1 MQDDEL
7 DMINTYFNISPL
19 PQHVRLGIGDDAAI
33 HTTPAGFDIL
43 TSIDTS
49 VMGQHFLEKTPPYDI
64 GHKSLAVSLSD
75 MAAMGATPDTTLLS
89 LSLPHMNKAWLK
101 DFSAGFLDL
110 AKRYDVTLIG
120 GDTTK
125 GPLSITTV
133 LQGYAPQ
140 GQAITRSGA
149 KVADLLCVTQTIGDA
164 GYARFNPHAP
174 SAMRDQL
181 NRPIPLI
188 EFGIA
193 LRGIATSAIDV
204 SDGLAM
210 DIARLTQAS
219 QVGAHIKLGLIPL
232 SPDLPG
238 HIDNIPATEFA
249 LSAGDDYQLC
259 FTIPPDRTRDLQAIS
274 QKLQTPCHVI
284 GEMTEHKEVIF
295 LNNANEPVKIQRWGY
310 THF

>member
-1 MQDDEL
+1 
-7 DMINTYFNISPL
+7 
-19 PQHVRLGIGDDAAI
+19 
-33 HTTPAGFDIL
+33 
-43 TSIDTS
+43 
-49 VMGQHFLEKTPPYDI
+49 
-64 GHKSLAVSLSD
+64 
-75 MAAMGATPDTTLLS
+75 
-89 LSLPHMNKAWLK
+89 
-101 DFSAGFLDL
+101 
-110 AKRYDVTLIG
+110 
-120 GDTTK
+120 
-125 GPLSITTV
+125 
-133 LQGYAPQ
+133 
-140 GQAITRSGA
+140 
-149 KVADLLCVTQTIGDA
+149 
-164 GYARFNPHAP
+164 
-174 SAMRDQL
+174 MRDQL

-232 SPDLPG
+232 SPDLPD

-295 LNNANEPVKIQRWGY
+295 LNNANGPVKIQRWGY